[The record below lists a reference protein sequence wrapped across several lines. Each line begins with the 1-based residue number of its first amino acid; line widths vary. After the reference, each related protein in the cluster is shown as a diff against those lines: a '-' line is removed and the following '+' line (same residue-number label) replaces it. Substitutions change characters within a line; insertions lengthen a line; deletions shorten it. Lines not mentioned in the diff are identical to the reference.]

1 MWRIQERIEDVGWT
15 NRVMLHEFLNFNIVG
30 TFNFFFALV
39 LYEVLYWVD
48 LWSAHTAVAAWA
60 VSSAIGN
67 VEAHFMHYRFTF
79 KSTFPYFRSLNRAFW
94 TYTGQLLVTTSSHY
108 LMVEILLVHHRIAWL
123 ANTCVFGFLNFLLIR
138 WIAFPPEYDQKNLLW
153 LGHPLFMHTTLR
165 VASVMP
171 CNGSVPRI
179 DFGGLGTGIP
189 PVKSMSL
196 KWVRGK
202 PYKAMNAA

>member
-1 MWRIQERIEDVGWT
+1 MILPYTTLCGHHEAGWKAMWRIQERIEDVGWT

-108 LMVEILLVHHRIAWL
+108 LMVEVLLVHHRIAWL

-138 WIAFPPEYDQKNLLW
+138 WIAFPPEYDQKNLL
-153 LGHPLFMHTTLR
+153 
-165 VASVMP
+165 
-171 CNGSVPRI
+171 
-179 DFGGLGTGIP
+179 
-189 PVKSMSL
+189 
-196 KWVRGK
+196 
-202 PYKAMNAA
+202 